1 MKEKLKKLDVLKLG
15 KELSKS
21 QQKKVTGGNFR
32 CVGSPMQ
39 CVQDIPDEE
48 GYCRAVWNSVPEQ
61 C

>member
-1 MKEKLKKLDVLKLG
+1 MKERLKKLDVLKLG

-21 QQKKVTGGNFR
+21 QQKKITGGNFR

-39 CVQDIPDEE
+39 CVPDIPDES
-48 GYCRAVWNSVPEQ
+48 GYCAAVWHTVPES